1 MKISTLISSL
11 PPLLALAFVTTV
23 SPVQAQSPAPTP
35 LPTTEVMRPGE
46 SPYSFYMRLGYAAA
60 QRDDYQT
67 AALYFRNALFEKP
80 RDRDATIAYWNS
92 RDAITKR
99 ADGNSQTQP
108 ESDYDRYM
116 EIGYDATEEGNYQTA
131 LINFERALAERPNDY
146 FATQAARNV
155 KTYIQRGQGKA
166 PATQATIPNF
176 YPGELPYDRYM
187 RLGYAAAQRQ
197 AYRVAADHFRSAL
210 NFRPNDRQATIA
222 YWNAVDVLKG
232 GKRERQSASSESAY
246 DRYMR
251 LGYDAS
257 ERGVYEQALRRFQK
271 ALKERPGDQYA
282 TQAIRNVRTYITRG
296 QAASGKGANN

>member
-1 MKISTLISSL
+1 MKVTTLISAIPTL
-11 PPLLALAFVTTV
+11 FALTLMPIA
-23 SPVQAQSPAPTP
+23 SPAQAQAPTP
-35 LPTTEVMRPGE
+35 VPLSTTETLRSGE
-46 SPYSFYMRLGYAAA
+46 STYDYYMRIGYAAA

-67 AALYFRNALFEKP
+67 AAFYFRNALFEKP

-99 ADGNSQTQP
+99 AEGNNTAQP
-108 ESDYDRYM
+108 ESAYDRYM
-116 EIGYDATEEGNYQTA
+116 EIGYDATESGDYQTA

-166 PATQATIPNF
+166 PAAQVTIPNF

-197 AYRVAADHFRSAL
+197 DHRTAADHFRSAL
-210 NFRPNDRQATIA
+210 NFRPNDRQATLA

-232 GKRERQSASSESAY
+232 GKREQETAAAESAY

-251 LGYDAS
+251 LGYDAT
-257 ERGVYEQALRRFQK
+257 ERGAYQQALRRFQK
-271 ALKERPGDQYA
+271 ALNERPGDSYA
-282 TQAIRNVRTYITRG
+282 SQAIRNVQTYIRQG
-296 QAASGKGANN
+296 QAFIK

>member
-1 MKISTLISSL
+1 MKVTTLISAIPTL
-11 PPLLALAFVTTV
+11 FALTLMPIA
-23 SPVQAQSPAPTP
+23 SPAQAQAPNPVP
-35 LPTTEVMRPGE
+35 LSTTETLRPGE
-46 SPYSFYMRLGYAAA
+46 STYDYYMRVGYAAA

-92 RDAITKR
+92 RDAITER
-99 ADGNSQTQP
+99 AVGNNTTQP
-108 ESDYDRYM
+108 ESAYDRYM
-116 EIGYDATEEGNYQTA
+116 EIGYDATESGDYQTA

-155 KTYIQRGQGKA
+155 NTYIQRGQNVSVSQ
-166 PATQATIPNF
+166 PAIPNF

-187 RLGYAAAQRQ
+187 RFGYAAAQRQ
-197 AYRVAADHFRSAL
+197 DHRAAADHFRSAL

-232 GKRERQSASSESAY
+232 GKRETQSTTPESAY

-251 LGYDAS
+251 LGYDAT
-257 ERGVYEQALRRFQK
+257 ERGALQQALRRFQK
-271 ALKERPGDQYA
+271 ALQERQGDQYA
-282 TQAIRNVRTYITRG
+282 TQAIRNVKTYILQG
-296 QAASGKGANN
+296 QTPSGNPDS